1 MTLKDPKRQSITLSR
16 SKCALVC
23 VYTVHGGECFLFG
36 RAFALVSV
44 FLHKRGSLLYVL
56 SFRAA
61 SSVPVGCWPLYFSSW
76 WIFCVAC
83 YCWRRL
89 GEERYAYWWHHVNRS
104 CQKTYKLAWSDCC
117 GLSIRFK
124 IYHHCLNISS
134 AGRVFT
140 KYYTL
145 FTDVEFHT
153 MFVQISLR

>member
-1 MTLKDPKRQSITLSR
+1 MCFS
-16 SKCALVC
+16 VC
-23 VYTVHGGECFLFG
+23 VYILYMVGNVFFLVGHLHWCPCFFT
-36 RAFALVSV
+36 
-44 FLHKRGSLLYVL
+44 RGVLCGFLLYVL

-76 WIFCVAC
+76 RIFCVAC

-104 CQKTYKLAWSDCC
+104 CQKTYKWAWSDCC

-140 KYYTL
+140 KYYAL